1 LIDALNPKIKKRTKT
16 MKTVLVPLA
25 KGFEE
30 IEAVTIIDVL
40 RRAHIDVIVASLDH
54 VSLVQGAN
62 GIVIETDVAMD
73 NVVID
78 ILDMIILPGGWDGT
92 NILAEDKIV
101 QNALKEMDALGK
113 DIAAICA
120 APFALHKAGVLKKN
134 FTCYPSAE
142 EKIRL
147 EGYQG
152 DKVMVVQDGNIM
164 TSRGPA
170 TSMCF
175 ALEIVKKLKGEE
187 TYNGL
192 KSGLLADYCK

>member
-1 LIDALNPKIKKRTKT
+1 

-40 RRAHIDVIVASLDH
+40 RRAQVDVIVASLDH
-54 VSLVQGAN
+54 EPLVQGAN
-62 GIVIETDVAMD
+62 GIVVEADVSID

-92 NILAEDKIV
+92 YALADDKIV
-101 QNALKEMDALGK
+101 QNALREMQALGK

-120 APFALHKAGVLKKN
+120 APFALHKAGVLPQK
-134 FTCYPSAE
+134 FTCYPSVE
-142 EKIRL
+142 EQIDA

-152 DKVMVVQDGNIM
+152 DKSMVVEDGNVM
-164 TSRGPA
+164 TSRGPGTA
-170 TSMCF
+170 MCF
-175 ALEIVKKLKGEE
+175 ALEIVKKLQGEE
-187 TYNGL
+187 TYNMVKDGV
-192 KSGLLADYCK
+192 LATYCK